1 MFYKM
6 IQTKRNEWYAS
17 QECTV
22 VSLIDYMQKTGYLRD
37 AQIDAIKTY
46 LYLKIACGCKPLAQ
60 LFTAGQF
67 NNLKRRVRF
76 PYPAPKIERV
86 CLGRLSL
93 FLERWESKR
102 ILILCERSEQTKS
115 AANN

>member
-22 VSLIDYMQKTGYLRD
+22 VSLIDYMQNAGQLRD

-46 LYLKIACGCKPLAQ
+46 LYLKIACKCDPLAQ

-76 PYPAPKIERV
+76 PYPAPRKTVDFPPLPWYNIAYHSRPMGRNDKYFFQERAV
-86 CLGRLSL
+86 
-93 FLERWESKR
+93 
-102 ILILCERSEQTKS
+102 
-115 AANN
+115 